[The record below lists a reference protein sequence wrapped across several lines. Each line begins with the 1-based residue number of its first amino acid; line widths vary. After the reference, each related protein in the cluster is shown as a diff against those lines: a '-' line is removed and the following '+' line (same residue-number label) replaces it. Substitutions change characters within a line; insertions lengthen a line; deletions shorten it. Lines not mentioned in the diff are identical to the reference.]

1 MLRNSL
7 SQIICRTNRAEVE
20 AVVAYYREVVE
31 AACGGH
37 RQVAEEARDGH
48 VPVEAV
54 QQAVG
59 TSKQEVPRLEG
70 PSRQEVRQA
79 AGLSRQEV
87 QQAAGLSKQEVRL
100 REALRKR
107 EDHRKVGLS
116 KLAVL
121 LVEDPR
127 TMAVRQGVGQ
137 NRKAVRREGVHSP
150 WVDQD
155 VVDPV
160 GERRMSPHR
169 VVEAHRTSRLEE
181 AYHREKED
189 QEVQDRVLAVGRKA
203 GRCEAVASIQVDQAA
218 ASPSH
223 GEAVREVQAAEEHRH
238 AREHQEVRGRRQLK
252 RSGS

>member
-1 MLRNSL
+1 MHSLECILRNSL
-7 SQIICRTNRAEVE
+7 SQIICRTNRVEVE
-20 AVVAYYREVVE
+20 AVVACFRGVVE

-37 RQVAEEARDGH
+37 RQVAEEARYGH

-59 TSKQEVPRLEG
+59 TSKQEV
-70 PSRQEVRQA
+70 QQA

-87 QQAAGLSKQEVRL
+87 QQAAGLSKQEVRR

-116 KLAVL
+116 KLAAL
-121 LVEDPR
+121 QVEDPR

-137 NRKAVRREGVHSP
+137 NRKAVLREGVHLP
-150 WVDQD
+150 WVGQD

-169 VVEAHRTSRLEE
+169 VVEVHRTSRLEEE

-189 QEVQDRVLAVGRKA
+189 QAVEDRVLAVGRKA
-203 GRCEAVASIQVDQAA
+203 ERCEAVASIQVDQAA
-218 ASPSH
+218 SSPSH
-223 GEAVREVQAAEEHRH
+223 GEAVREVQAAKEHRD